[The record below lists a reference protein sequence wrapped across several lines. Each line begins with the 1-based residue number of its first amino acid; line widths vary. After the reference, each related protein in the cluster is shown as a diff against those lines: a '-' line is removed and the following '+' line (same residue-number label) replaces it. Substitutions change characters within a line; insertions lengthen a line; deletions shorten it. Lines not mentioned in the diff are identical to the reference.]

1 MALDSKNNIKSV
13 FIMTDLSSGVLPAA
27 GTKITPGSTALDWV
41 GITNMS
47 NEVLTTGG
55 GSGTPF
61 GVQNFSK
68 IKIIKDRGANNPL
81 QQVVLNL
88 SELINASAYSGAI
101 ASEQVSYVGFNGASG
116 DIQVVAN
123 NFYTIKLEHVPNSF
137 AYGKRPANYKYG
149 TYQSPLGITQGAAGQ
164 ENVATGL
171 VKSLI
176 QNFRPNRSIDWR
188 VFSSLVNS
196 SVTTAAV
203 DTDITSFSL
212 VKYSTAVTVVTT
224 GAAAITAG
232 TYLRFGASTAST
244 SIYKVVTGFS
254 GGAGTYTITLDYSW
268 QADSAT
274 ILDTDVVSV
283 TTGTDWGIKIVGIK
297 QKYDVNRW
305 RQYDKVRFNTFLE
318 GFPDTATPTA
328 VTTTAAFDGIGVYEQ
343 VANDEYISWGDEG
356 QIFVDQTPPQFREQ
370 DAVVGTQ
377 YNPVVI
383 GWLNRLNSLI
393 GAGENKGQVILY
405 MAGGDGVGDYTPT
418 VGRSQAVFIDVFNS
432 WVPANLDL
440 PLTFPDPTV

>member
-13 FIMTDLSSGVLPAA
+13 FIVPSVTPEPALF
-27 GTKITPGSTALDWV
+27 TKITPGSTTLNWV

-47 NEVLTTGG
+47 NEVLDATE
-55 GSGTPF
+55 
-61 GVQNFSK
+61 VVKYSK

-81 QQVVLNL
+81 QQVVLDL
-88 SELINASAYSGAI
+88 SNIVNASAYSGAI
-101 ASEQVSYVGFNGASG
+101 ATEQIDYIGFNGGSG
-116 DIQVVAN
+116 RIEVLPN

-149 TYQSPLGITQGAAGQ
+149 TYQSPLGIAQDTAGQ
-164 ENVATGL
+164 LNVASGL
-171 VKSLI
+171 VNSLI
-176 QNFRPNRSIDWR
+176 QNFRPNRTTDWR
-188 VFSSLVNS
+188 VFTSLVNS

-203 DTDITSFSL
+203 DTDITSFGL
-212 VKYSTAVTVVTT
+212 TKYSKSVTVITT
-224 GAAAITAG
+224 GAAAIAAG

-244 SIYKVVTGFS
+244 SIYKVVTGFT

-274 ILDTDVVSV
+274 ILDTDTFSV
-283 TTGTDWGIKIVGIK
+283 TTTATDWGIKIVGIK

-318 GFPDTATPTA
+318 GFPNTATPTL
-328 VTTTAAFDGIGVYEQ
+328 VTTTAAFDGVAVYEQ
-343 VANDEYISWGDEG
+343 AANDEYISWGDEG
-356 QIFVDQTPPQFREQ
+356 QVFVDQVPPLFREQ
-370 DAVVGTQ
+370 DAQVGTQ

-383 GWLNRLNSLI
+383 SWLNRLNSLI

-405 MAGGDGVGDYTPT
+405 MAGGDGSGTFTPDNN
-418 VGRSQAVFIDVFNS
+418 QATFVTVFNA

-440 PLTFPDPTV
+440 VSPFPDPTV